1 MEATE
6 KSQCKEASTTVN
18 QTPVR
23 SYQILAEGFHG
34 QVVHSK
40 ANVST
45 PSGGEDS
52 RSHHAAAY
60 LRISPQV

>member
-6 KSQCKEASTTVN
+6 KSQRKEARATVN
-18 QTPVR
+18 QTPGR
-23 SYQILAEGFHG
+23 NYQILAEDFHG

-45 PSGGEDS
+45 TSGGKDS